1 MEPQYIEQPH
11 PTRSLADLLPTHQV
25 DTRSPRQRFTD
36 EAFIK
41 LNQARKGKYHPMSQR
56 SVAIMVNIICP
67 KEASDSF
74 ILDCQKQCQVA
85 KNYSST
91 FWWMWKEAKKVVI

>member
-1 MEPQYIEQPH
+1 MDDYQVAQPA
-11 PTRSLADLLPTHQV
+11 RSIADLLPKEIVKPKSIRNQ
-25 DTRSPRQRFTD
+25 FID

-56 SVAIMVNIICP
+56 SIAIMVNVICP
-67 KEASDSF
+67 KEASDGF

-91 FWWMWKEAKKVVI
+91 FWWLWKEAKKVV